1 MPIKN
6 KTSLSALSKR
16 AICSSVWAVMS
27 EVQTFDAIRVVGID
41 CSFEKL
47 GMRKDAQCNTATD
60 SVLEFELVNESY
72 AKGVEADGA

>member
-1 MPIKN
+1 
-6 KTSLSALSKR
+6 
-16 AICSSVWAVMS
+16 MS
-27 EVQTFDAIRVVGID
+27 EVQTFDALRVVGID

>member
-1 MPIKN
+1 
-6 KTSLSALSKR
+6 
-16 AICSSVWAVMS
+16 MS
-27 EVQTFDAIRVVGID
+27 EVQTFDALRVVGID

-47 GMRKDAQCNTATD
+47 GMRKDDQCNTATD